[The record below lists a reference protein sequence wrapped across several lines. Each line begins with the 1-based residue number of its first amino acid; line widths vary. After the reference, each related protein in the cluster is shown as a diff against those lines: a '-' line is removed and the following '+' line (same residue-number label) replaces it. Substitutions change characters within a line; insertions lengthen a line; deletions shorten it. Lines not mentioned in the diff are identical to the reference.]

1 MKRRLI
7 PLCLVAGCVLA
18 FPTLETQAKTEK
30 LTLTLNV
37 PNMAFP
43 FFAFMRNQAN
53 DAAKQLDA
61 DLAVQDGQGSS
72 PKQSSDLRNAVTQG
86 VDGIVLVPND
96 VHALAPAV
104 NEALQ
109 SKIPLIT
116 VDRSVSGTSQPVPH
130 VGADNVAG
138 GQAQAK
144 WLTQKYPNGA
154 KIIFLRGE
162 PGASPA
168 IDRAKGFYDVIKA
181 AGDQYKVLADQ
192 TANFHRD
199 QGMTVTQ
206 NLLTSLGTPPDVI
219 VSSNDDMALG
229 AVSALQQSGVAKGK
243 VAVIGYDALPEA
255 LRAIR
260 AGDMSAT
267 VEQSPGKQVRT
278 ALNELADYLR
288 KKTPMQDVS
297 IQPFVV
303 DASNLDKA
311 ERIDEAK

>member
-1 MKRRLI
+1 MSRRCLI
-7 PLCLVAGCVLA
+7 PVCLIACWTLA
-18 FPTLETQAKTEK
+18 FPIHRAEAKTEK
-30 LTLTLNV
+30 LALNV

-53 DAAKQLDA
+53 DEAKKLNV
-61 DLAVQDGQGSS
+61 DLVVQDGQGSS

-96 VHALAPAV
+96 VNALVPAV

-109 SKIPLIT
+109 SNIPLLT
-116 VDRSVSGTSQPVPH
+116 VDRRVAGTVKPVVH

-144 WLTQKYPNGA
+144 WVMEKFPSGA
-154 KIIFLRGE
+154 KILFLRGE

-181 AGDQYKVLADQ
+181 AGDKYKVVADQ
-192 TANFHRD
+192 TANFRRD

-229 AVSALQQSGVAKGK
+229 AVAALQQSGVAKGK

-255 LRAIR
+255 LREIR
-260 AGDMSAT
+260 NGAMSAT

-278 ALNELADYLR
+278 ALDELADHLR
-288 KKTPMQDVS
+288 NKTPMQSVS
-297 IQPFVV
+297 IAPFVV
-303 DASNLDKA
+303 DNANLDKA

>member
-1 MKRRLI
+1 MPK
-7 PLCLVAGCVLA
+7 A
-18 FPTLETQAKTEK
+18 EAKTEK
-30 LTLTLNV
+30 LALNV

-43 FFAFMRNQAN
+43 FFAFMRNQAI
-53 DAAKQLDA
+53 DEAKKLNA
-61 DLAVQDGQGSS
+61 DLFVQDGQGSS

-104 NEALQ
+104 NEAIQ
-109 SKIPLIT
+109 SNIPLVT
-116 VDRSVSGTSQPVPH
+116 VDRRVVGTSKPLPH

-138 GQAQAK
+138 GRAQGEWVVK
-144 WLTQKYPNGA
+144 KFPNGA
-154 KIIFLRGE
+154 RILFLRGE
-162 PGASPA
+162 PGSSPA
-168 IDRAKGFYDVIKA
+168 IDRAGGFYAVTKA
-181 AGDQYKVLADQ
+181 AGDKYKVVADQ

-229 AVSALQQSGVAKGK
+229 AVSALQQSGVPKGK

-260 AGDMSAT
+260 NGDMAAT

-278 ALNELADYLR
+278 ALDELAGYLR
-288 KKTPMQDVS
+288 DKTPMQSVS
-297 IQPFVV
+297 IPPYVV
-303 DASNLDKA
+303 DNANLDKA